1 MKTNY
6 LILNTV
12 LLASLI
18 DSPEYVSAL
27 NLRTY
32 YDGLSQIDDLE
43 DHITADV
50 FKKVEAADDDMAN
63 ELIAEL
69 GFNHGVTNSAFTNS
83 LSQARDGDEKKE
95 GGDEKKE
102 GGDEKKEGGDEKKEG
117 GDEKKEGGD
126 AKDGDADAKKAKKA
140 ANKTPE
146 LKSANKDEP
155 KDYEKGTP
163 AQILD
168 LPDYMDQVN
177 RFLPQFNQDPA
188 LEQATRNSTI
198 PIDQSEITEE
208 KEREGYYPTEL
219 D

>member
-6 LILNTV
+6 LI

-32 YDGLSQIDDLE
+32 YDGLSQIDDFE

-50 FKKVEAADDDMAN
+50 FKKVEAADDEMAN

-95 GGDEKKE
+95 EAGDEKKE
-102 GGDEKKEGGDEKKEG
+102 GGDEKKEGGGENEK
-117 GDEKKEGGD
+117 
-126 AKDGDADAKKAKKA
+126 
-140 ANKTPE
+140 T
-146 LKSANKDEP
+146 KS
-155 KDYEKGTP
+155 G
-163 AQILD
+163 
-168 LPDYMDQVN
+168 
-177 RFLPQFNQDPA
+177 
-188 LEQATRNSTI
+188 
-198 PIDQSEITEE
+198 
-208 KEREGYYPTEL
+208 
-219 D
+219 